1 MDFPSGPAVKN
12 PPVRRP
18 KQTFLQRRQMVNK
31 HMKNCSTS
39 LIIRE
44 MQTKA
49 KMVYHLIPVR
59 MANIKN
65 LQTTNAGEDVE
76 TREPSCAA
84 GENVN

>member
-1 MDFPSGPAVKN
+1 
-12 PPVRRP
+12 
-18 KQTFLQRRQMVNK
+18 
-31 HMKNCSTS
+31 
-39 LIIRE
+39 

-84 GENVN
+84 GENVNWYSHYGEEYGDFFKN